1 MRIDGAVALVT
12 GANRGLGSA
21 IACRLVARGARVYG
35 GTRRPAEP
43 SAPGVTPVPLDIT
56 DPDQVAAASERC
68 GDVTLLVNN
77 AAVASPGALLTGPA
91 DLARH
96 EMETNYLGTLAM
108 CRALAPVLARNG
120 GGALV
125 NMLSITSFF
134 SFPGLGSLSATKAAA
149 WSMTHGVRTELRAQG
164 TLVVGVHA
172 SAIETRLAEG
182 LDMPKHRPDEVA
194 DLILDAVEDGREEVL
209 ADERTRW
216 AKRSLPRDLELVYPT
231 LNSELRA

>member
-21 IACRLVARGARVYG
+21 IAARLVARGARAYG
-35 GTRRPAEP
+35 GSRRPSEP
-43 SAPGVTPVPLDIT
+43 TAPGVTPVPLDIT
-56 DPDQVAAASERC
+56 DPAGVAAAAERC

-91 DLARH
+91 DLARR

-108 CRALAPVLARNG
+108 CRAFAPVLARNG

-149 WSMTHGVRTELRAQG
+149 WSMTHGVRAELRAQG

-172 SAIETRLAEG
+172 SAIDTRLAEG
-182 LDMPKHRPDEVA
+182 FDMPKHQPEEVA
-194 DLILDAVEDGREEVL
+194 DLILDAVEAGHEEVL

-231 LNSELRA
+231 LNSELRP